1 MQTSN
6 SRIGKENKLSNVLL
20 WQKKKKGIYR
30 HDPTKNTRIDEK
42 YL

>member
-20 WQKKKKGIYR
+20 WQKKK
-30 HDPTKNTRIDEK
+30 EK
-42 YL
+42 KKEFTGMIQLKILE

>member
-20 WQKKKKGIYR
+20 WQKKKKKKEFTGMIQL
-30 HDPTKNTRIDEK
+30 KILE
-42 YL
+42 

>member
-1 MQTSN
+1 MA
-6 SRIGKENKLSNVLL
+6 K
-20 WQKKKKGIYR
+20 KKKKGIYR